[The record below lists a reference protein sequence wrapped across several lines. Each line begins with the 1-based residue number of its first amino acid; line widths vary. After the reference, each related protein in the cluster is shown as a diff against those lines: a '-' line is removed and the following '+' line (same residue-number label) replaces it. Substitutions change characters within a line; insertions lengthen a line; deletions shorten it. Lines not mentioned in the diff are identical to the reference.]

1 MLSVYLLTEVVTLSD
16 FYCKTNKISFF
27 LILVLKI
34 YHFFS
39 SEEPLMLTPYI
50 ESGNAV
56 EGRLASRVTDPLE
69 GLKRDQMVES
79 YSGFL
84 TVNKEPLRN
93 SFFWFFPAMVR
104 QIKRMLNMITLVQF
118 DSI

>member
-1 MLSVYLLTEVVTLSD
+1 MIIIIIFRT
-16 FYCKTNKISFF
+16 
-27 LILVLKI
+27 ILQI

-104 QIKRMLNMITLVQF
+104 QIKIKIKLNMIILVQF

>member
-1 MLSVYLLTEVVTLSD
+1 
-16 FYCKTNKISFF
+16 
-27 LILVLKI
+27 
-34 YHFFS
+34 
-39 SEEPLMLTPYI
+39 MLTPYI

-56 EGRLASRVTDPLE
+56 EGRLASRVTEPLE

-104 QIKRMLNMITLVQF
+104 QMKIKLNMITLVQF
-118 DSI
+118 YYIINDYSIITHEELLLLFFPGYGKKNDNKAA

>member
-1 MLSVYLLTEVVTLSD
+1 
-16 FYCKTNKISFF
+16 
-27 LILVLKI
+27 
-34 YHFFS
+34 
-39 SEEPLMLTPYI
+39 MLTPYI
-50 ESGNAV
+50 ESGNAI

-104 QIKRMLNMITLVQF
+104 QIKIKIKLNMITLVQF
-118 DSI
+118 DSTTK